1 MKQKNLPD
9 DIESKS
15 LDELKEILNNLVEK
29 IEKNKVSNQSEEDYL
44 EIFKLNNFKL
54 TKQLLFNKNIGQ
66 KGKLSQIIK
75 LLVTKLEQKNFFK
88 PPEKRSSMIKNIN
101 NLQMNY

>member
-44 EIFKLNNFKL
+44 EIFKFVDDYNRIFSNKIFKKL
-54 TKQLLFNKNIGQ
+54 HFHAFERLFQ
-66 KGKLSQIIK
+66 SLSQ
-75 LLVTKLEQKNFFK
+75 F
-88 PPEKRSSMIKNIN
+88 
-101 NLQMNY
+101 LQLD

>member
-29 IEKNKVSNQSEEDYL
+29 IEK
-44 EIFKLNNFKL
+44 
-54 TKQLLFNKNIGQ
+54 
-66 KGKLSQIIK
+66 IK
-75 LLVTKLEQKNFFK
+75 LQIN
-88 PPEKRSSMIKNIN
+88 PKRIILKYLN
-101 NLQMNY
+101 

>member
-29 IEKNKVSNQSEEDYL
+29 IEKDKALNQSEEKYL
-44 EIFKLNNFKL
+44 EIFKLNRLIEKKFQNTSKEISEKNRL
-54 TKQLLFNKNIGQ
+54 KIKQILKKDEKKTK
-66 KGKLSQIIK
+66 
-75 LLVTKLEQKNFFK
+75 
-88 PPEKRSSMIKNIN
+88 
-101 NLQMNY
+101 

>member
-29 IEKNKVSNQSEEDYL
+29 IEKNKALNQSEEDYL
-44 EIFKLNNFKL
+44 AIFKLNKL
-54 TKQLLFNKNIGQ
+54 IEKKFQNTSREI
-66 KGKLSQIIK
+66 SADIS
-75 LLVTKLEQKNFFK
+75 LEVF
-88 PPEKRSSMIKNIN
+88 
-101 NLQMNY
+101 

>member
-29 IEKNKVSNQSEEDYL
+29 IEKNKISNQSEEDYL
-44 EIFKLNNFKL
+44 EIFKLNRFIE
-54 TKQLLFNKNIGQ
+54 QLSCIFEVQELPDTF
-66 KGKLSQIIK
+66 
-75 LLVTKLEQKNFFK
+75 
-88 PPEKRSSMIKNIN
+88 
-101 NLQMNY
+101 

>member
-29 IEKNKVSNQSEEDYL
+29 IEKNKALNQSEEDYL
-44 EIFKLNNFKL
+44 EIFKLNKFIEKKFQNTSREISEKNKL
-54 TKQLLFNKNIGQ
+54 KIKQILRKDGKKTK
-66 KGKLSQIIK
+66 
-75 LLVTKLEQKNFFK
+75 
-88 PPEKRSSMIKNIN
+88 
-101 NLQMNY
+101 

>member
-29 IEKNKVSNQSEEDYL
+29 I
-44 EIFKLNNFKL
+44 
-54 TKQLLFNKNIGQ
+54 LLDASVN
-66 KGKLSQIIK
+66 
-75 LLVTKLEQKNFFK
+75 
-88 PPEKRSSMIKNIN
+88 R
-101 NLQMNY
+101 

>member
-29 IEKNKVSNQSEEDYL
+29 IEKNKALNQSEEDYL
-44 EIFKLNNFKL
+44 EIFKLNKFIEKKFQNASREISEKNKL
-54 TKQLLFNKNIGQ
+54 KIKQILKKDGKKTK
-66 KGKLSQIIK
+66 
-75 LLVTKLEQKNFFK
+75 
-88 PPEKRSSMIKNIN
+88 
-101 NLQMNY
+101 